1 MNWANDC
8 ALFLTFIPVEVV
20 SKVSSIKDYTK
31 NDISIVLIQETNAK
45 LDKFDHFMNLLLG
58 PPAKKVKT
66 SSNLDS
72 LPEVFF
78 CISIPNKTL
87 FLEEFYYGL
96 LNQDYPKNKLNL
108 HITAKNKGQ
117 VKTARQFFSG
127 TDYK

>member
-1 MNWANDC
+1 MY
-8 ALFLTFIPVEVV
+8 LILIFIPVEVV

-31 NDISIVLIQETNAK
+31 NDISVVLVQEINAN
-45 LDKFDHFMNLLLG
+45 LDKFDHFMNLLLE

-66 SSNLDS
+66 SSNLDP

-87 FLEEFYYGL
+87 FLEEFYHGL

-127 TDYK
+127 TNYK

>member
-1 MNWANDC
+1 M
-8 ALFLTFIPVEVV
+8 
-20 SKVSSIKDYTK
+20 
-31 NDISIVLIQETNAK
+31 QETNAK
-45 LDKFDHFMNLLLG
+45 LDKFDHFMNLLLE
-58 PPAKKVKT
+58 PPAIKVKT
-66 SSNLDS
+66 SSNLDP

-96 LNQDYPKNKLNL
+96 LNQDYPKDKLSL

-117 VKTARQFFSG
+117 VKTARHFFAG

>member
-1 MNWANDC
+1 
-8 ALFLTFIPVEVV
+8 LVIYTTFIPVEVG
-20 SKVSSIKDYTK
+20 STVSSIKDYTK

-45 LDKFDHFMNLLLG
+45 LDKFDYFMNLLLE
-58 PPAKKVKT
+58 PPAKKAKT
-66 SSNLDS
+66 SSNLDPQ
-72 LPEVFF
+72 PEVFF

-87 FLEEFYYGL
+87 FLDEFYYGL